1 MERNTK
7 VILIF
12 FIAIAV
18 LVAIMYFST
27 IKTSDNRKVND
38 VANISNGF
46 FDARGNGSIKIIEF
60 SDFQCPVCKLNEPII
75 KEVIEKYGNDIS
87 FYYRNFPLPSHKN
100 SFLASLAAS
109 CVNEQDKFWEY
120 HDLLFKNQGN
130 FDKES
135 LKNYALQLGLN
146 EEQFNSCLNEEK
158 YKNEVEQDFN
168 EGKKAGVKGTPTFF
182 INNKRYE
189 GFQSL
194 ESLKG
199 IIEENA

>member
-12 FIAIAV
+12 FLVIAI
-18 LVAIMYFST
+18 LVAIMYFS
-27 IKTSDNRKVND
+27 
-38 VANISNGF
+38 ISRINNQTNENEFVEVGKGF
-46 FDARGNGSIKIIEF
+46 FPALGSGSIEIIEF
-60 SDFQCPVCKLNEPII
+60 SDFACPVCKLNEPII
-75 KEVIEKYGNDIS
+75 KEVIERYRNDIS
-87 FYYRNFPLPSHKN
+87 FYYRNFPLPIHKN
-100 SFLASLAAS
+100 SFLVSLASMCAD
-109 CVNEQDKFWEY
+109 EQDKFWEY

-168 EGKKAGVKGTPTFF
+168 EGEKAGVKGTPTFF